1 MKLKKY
7 ILIPL
12 VLFIYVTCMVLYFI
26 PKSTDSTLQKTFQI
40 VVSYALVVVLFFVL
54 RYRERLK
61 QERLDDIKKAEEERK
76 EKTTD
81 SSINK

>member
-61 QERLDDIKKAEEERK
+61 QERLDDIKKAEERK

-81 SSINK
+81 SSINN

>member
-12 VLFIYVTCMVLYFI
+12 VLFIYVTVMVLYFI
-26 PKSTDSTLQKTFQI
+26 PKSTDSTFQKTLQV
-40 VVSYALVVVLFFVL
+40 VVSYLLVVVLFFVL

-61 QERLDDIKKAEEERK
+61 QERLDDIQKAEEERE
-76 EKTTD
+76 EKQQTHQ
-81 SSINK
+81 